1 MPADLRN
8 CTTCAHRAAYAGGS
22 PHCAAPIGADGQDA
36 TDEWLAHHDVH
47 GRGAM
52 PGADA
57 DGCPGWEVRDAT

>member
-8 CTTCAHRAAYAGGS
+8 CTTCA
-22 PHCAAPIGADGQDA
+22 HCAAPIGADGQDA